1 MPRELDYR
9 RVMKVLGSREKFA
22 QGDVACAYGA
32 ILGGCDFFAGY
43 PITPATEVAEAMAA
57 LLPRLGGAVMQ
68 MEDEIA
74 SLSAVIGAA
83 WAGSRA
89 FTATSGPGFS
99 LMQEGIGYACMTETP
114 CVIINVQRSGPST
127 GQPTEPAQGDMLQ
140 ARWGTHGDHEII
152 ALAPASVQECVDL
165 TRFAFNLAEEYRNP
179 VLVMTDGEVGHM
191 REQIVLPAEDEIE
204 LVQRRPPTDEP
215 GAYVPFRAEQGSV
228 PEMATFGT
236 GFHTYVTGL
245 THDERGLPATDDA
258 EKHTKL
264 VRRLV
269 DKVRDDTERLTRV
282 EVDNEKGA
290 KVGIVSYGISA
301 RSAVGAVR
309 IARGDG
315 RKISH
320 LRLISVFPFPERA
333 VRDFASGLDRIIVPE
348 LNLGQICH
356 VVREALEGE
365 AAVELVSRIGGE
377 IIPPEEIVRA
387 LVEGG
392 EKV

>member
-1 MPRELDYR
+1 MVRELDYG
-9 RVMKVLGSREKFA
+9 RVMGVLGSREKFA
-22 QGDVACAYGA
+22 QGDVACVYGA

-43 PITPATEVAEAMAA
+43 PITPATEVAETMAV

-83 WAGSRA
+83 WAGGRA
-89 FTATSGPGFS
+89 LTATSGPGFS

-165 TRFAFNLAEEYRNP
+165 TRLAFNLAEEYRNP

-191 REQIVLPAEDEIE
+191 REKIVLPAEEEIE
-204 LVQRRPPTDEP
+204 LVERREP
-215 GAYVPFRAEQGSV
+215 SSDPGTHVPFRAVGGAV
-228 PEMATFGT
+228 PEMASFGT

-245 THDERGLPATDDA
+245 THNERGLPATDDA
-258 EKHTKL
+258 DEHARL

-269 DKVRDDTERLTRV
+269 GKIRDDTDRLTRV
-282 EVDNEKGA
+282 EVDSEEGA

-301 RSAVGAVR
+301 RSAAGAVR
-309 IARGDG
+309 MARAEG

-333 VRDFASGLDRIIVPE
+333 VQDFSSGLERIVVPE
-348 LNLGQICH
+348 MNLGQICH
-356 VVREALEGE
+356 VVREALEGGS
-365 AAVELVSRIGGE
+365 AVERVSRIGGE

-387 LVEGG
+387 IVDGG
-392 EKV
+392 EQV